1 MQPGIWQ
8 PGCAASYSAHDWKFS
23 ATGLVQPASSYLSS
37 SDPRVHFGLGDV
49 DRVTSI
55 EVDWPDGT
63 REVFSGGDADRIV
76 TVSKGTGQEPGQ

>member
-1 MQPGIWQ
+1 MALGARVKVTAGDDRIAV
-8 PGCAASYSAHDWKFS
+8 G
-23 ATGLVQPASSYLSS
+23 QPASSYLSS

-63 REVFSGGDADRIV
+63 REVFRAE
-76 TVSKGTGQEPGQ
+76 TPTGL

>member
-1 MQPGIWQ
+1 MALG
-8 PGCAASYSAHDWKFS
+8 GRVKGTAGGTA
-23 ATGLVQPASSYLSS
+23 GLRWVQPASSYLSS

-63 REVFSGGDADRIV
+63 REVFSGGDSDRIV
-76 TVSKGTGQEPGQ
+76 TVSKGTGQELGQ